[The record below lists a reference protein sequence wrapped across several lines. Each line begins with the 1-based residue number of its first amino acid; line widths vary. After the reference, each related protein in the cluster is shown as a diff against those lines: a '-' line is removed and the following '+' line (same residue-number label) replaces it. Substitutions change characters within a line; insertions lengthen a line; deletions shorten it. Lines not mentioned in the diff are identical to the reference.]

1 VEEGVRE
8 IGMAESKPPEEEHQR
23 QQPERVGDK
32 DPAQQE
38 LRELKEREERANLF
52 ARHVEV
58 QRTSW
63 DTQFE
68 ITKHTSAGS
77 GVLLLGLGALVGV
90 FLPSPSVPSVAAL
103 GVVLLV
109 VSFLVSLA
117 ELVLVRNIV
126 LYQMGEDTLSV
137 FYYGDLIRKGV
148 QPDEEQEKAVQEE
161 IRKKMEELPG
171 LGLRGSTTLWTV
183 VRWATLLT
191 LCGGAVC
198 FLVFALYNLIGGLWP

>member
-1 VEEGVRE
+1 MKENR
-8 IGMAESKPPEEEHQR
+8 PPEDEHQHE
-23 QQPERVGDK
+23 QPERVEDK
-32 DPAQQE
+32 QE

-90 FLPSPSVPSVAAL
+90 FLPSPSVPWVAAL

-109 VSFLVSLA
+109 VSFLISLA

-126 LYQMGEDTLSV
+126 LYQMGEDTLEV
-137 FYYGDLIRKGV
+137 FYYGNLIREGI
-148 QPDEEQEKAVQEE
+148 QPDEEQEKALQEQ
-161 IRKKMEELPG
+161 IQKSMEELPG
-171 LGLRGSTTLWTV
+171 LGLRSSTTLWTV
-183 VRWATLLT
+183 VHWATLLT
-191 LCGGAVC
+191 VCGGAIC